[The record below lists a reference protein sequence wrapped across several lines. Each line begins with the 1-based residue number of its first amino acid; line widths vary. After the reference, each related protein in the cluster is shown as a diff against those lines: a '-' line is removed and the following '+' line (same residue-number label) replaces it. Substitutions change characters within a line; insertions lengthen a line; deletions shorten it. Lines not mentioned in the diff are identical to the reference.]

1 MSNGKENWRR
11 SQKAL
16 ANQARLTPLLT
27 KIQPND
33 RLSKDDCDVCTGLF
47 LGTGPFF
54 LDARRRVR
62 YDRFMETLPTSNPVS
77 SRPEEKYPKPSVTVD
92 VVLFTFTGGSLRVL
106 LIRRNGDPFKGR
118 WALPGGFVQEN
129 ERLEDAAARELFEE
143 TGLKDIYLEQLYT
156 FGDPGRDPRGWT
168 ISVAYFAIVS
178 EDMTGEVHAGDDA
191 GDAGWFDVYHLP
203 PLAFD
208 HDRIVRYALQRLR
221 YKLEYT
227 GLGFLLLPEEF
238 TLSQLQIVYEVVLQ
252 EKLDKR
258 NFRKK
263 VLSMDIIEET
273 GKLRHGD
280 HRPAKLYRF
289 TAAAIELEKARRRFP

>member
-1 MSNGKENWRR
+1 M
-11 SQKAL
+11 
-16 ANQARLTPLLT
+16 
-27 KIQPND
+27 
-33 RLSKDDCDVCTGLF
+33 
-47 LGTGPFF
+47 
-54 LDARRRVR
+54 R
-62 YDRFMETLPTSNPVS
+62 YDSFMTTHTSHSPDNYA
-77 SRPEEKYPKPSVTVD
+77 PEKKYPKPSVTVD
-92 VVLFTFTGGSLRVL
+92 VVLFTFIDGELRVL
-106 LIRRNGDPFKGR
+106 LIQRNLEPFAGR

-143 TGLKDIYLEQLYT
+143 TGLKGIYLEQLYT

-168 ISVAYFAIVS
+168 ISVAYFAIVGA
-178 EDMTGEVHAGDDA
+178 DLTQKVHAGDDA
-191 GDAGWFDVYHLP
+191 GDAAWFDVYHLP

-208 HDRIVRYALQRLR
+208 HERIVLYAIQRLR

-238 TLSQLQIVYEVVLQ
+238 TLSQLQNVYEVVLQ

-263 VLSMDIIEET
+263 ILGMNILEET
-273 GKLRHGD
+273 GRLRHGD
-280 HRPAKLYRF
+280 HRPARLYRF

>member
-1 MSNGKENWRR
+1 M
-11 SQKAL
+11 
-16 ANQARLTPLLT
+16 
-27 KIQPND
+27 
-33 RLSKDDCDVCTGLF
+33 
-47 LGTGPFF
+47 
-54 LDARRRVR
+54 R
-62 YDRFMETLPTSNPVS
+62 YDSIMMTKQSSPTPESPCA
-77 SRPEEKYPKPSVTVD
+77 EEKYPKPSVTVD
-92 VVLFTFTGGSLRVL
+92 VVLFTFIEGELRVL
-106 LIRRNGDPFKGR
+106 LIRRTREPFRGR
-118 WALPGGFVQEN
+118 WALPGGFVEEN

-143 TGLKDIYLEQLYT
+143 TGLKGIYLEQLYT

-178 EDMTGEVHAGDDA
+178 ADLTRQVHAGDDA
-191 GDAGWFDVYHLP
+191 GDAGWFDVYALP

-238 TLSQLQIVYEVVLQ
+238 TLSQLQTVYEVVLQ

-263 VLSMDIIEET
+263 ILSMDVIEET
-273 GKLRHGD
+273 GRLLHGD

>member
-1 MSNGKENWRR
+1 M
-11 SQKAL
+11 
-16 ANQARLTPLLT
+16 
-27 KIQPND
+27 
-33 RLSKDDCDVCTGLF
+33 
-47 LGTGPFF
+47 
-54 LDARRRVR
+54 R
-62 YDRFMETLPTSNPVS
+62 YDSVMEKHAIRAPKQRQPQK
-77 SRPEEKYPKPSVTVD
+77 EYPKPSVTVD
-92 VVLFTFTGGSLRVL
+92 IVLFTFSPGELRVL
-106 LIRRNGDPFKGR
+106 LIKRNREPFKNH
-118 WALPGGFVQEN
+118 WALPGGFVNEN
-129 ERLEDAAARELFEE
+129 EKLEDAAARELFEE

-178 EDMTGEVHAGDDA
+178 TDLSNKIHAGDDA
-191 GDAGWFDVYHLP
+191 GDAVWFDVYHLP

-208 HDRIVRYALQRLR
+208 HERIVRYALQRLR

-238 TLSQLQIVYEVVLQ
+238 TLSQLQSVYEIVLQ

-263 VLSMDIIEET
+263 ILSLDVIEET

-289 TAAAIELEKARRRFP
+289 SAAAIELEKARRRFP

>member
-1 MSNGKENWRR
+1 
-11 SQKAL
+11 
-16 ANQARLTPLLT
+16 
-27 KIQPND
+27 
-33 RLSKDDCDVCTGLF
+33 
-47 LGTGPFF
+47 
-54 LDARRRVR
+54 
-62 YDRFMETLPTSNPVS
+62 METLPTSNPVS

>member
-16 ANQARLTPLLT
+16 ANQARQTPPLT

-47 LGTGPFF
+47 FGTGPFF